1 MRRRKQPAEPEVPD
15 PAAYTEGFLQQDYD
29 RVVSSLQ
36 QDPGQAR
43 LSFGNLRTTLLHAAC
58 YDGRPDI
65 AELLIRLG
73 ADVNAREVNGRTP
86 LHDAANNGHLGV
98 IDVLARHGASLDAR
112 DNGGM
117 TPLMWGRISRSG
129 RGKAVV
135 AKLLAYGAEAEPLS
149 WPTDLSKN
157 EAP

>member
-1 MRRRKQPAEPEVPD
+1 MRRRKRSAEPEVPD
-15 PAAYTEGFLQQDYD
+15 PPAYTEGFLQQDYA
-29 RVVSSLQ
+29 RVGASLRD
-36 QDPGQAR
+36 DPGQAR
-43 LSFGNLRTTLLHAAC
+43 LSFGSLRTTLLHAAC
-58 YDGRPDI
+58 YDGRADL

-86 LHDAANNGHLGV
+86 LHDAANHGHLDV
-98 IDVLARHGASLDAR
+98 IDVLVRHGASLEAR

-135 AKLLAYGAEAEPLS
+135 AKLLMYGAEAEPGAAA
-149 WPTDLSKN
+149 DGG
-157 EAP
+157 A